1 MVLSALNF
9 FQAIIFTVNPATY
22 GRKGSPKITEKIHLA
37 GNQICQPHQNFFHCV
52 TLVSLVIV
60 VSVRGKRLLLVKI
73 RYRRTTIHSAVA
85 VVQEGNYGG
94 RDSCKLTTKNL
105 CNKKLFVL

>member
-1 MVLSALNF
+1 MRLKKTA
-9 FQAIIFTVNPATY
+9 ADT
-22 GRKGSPKITEKIHLA
+22 KITEKIHLA

-60 VSVRGKRLLLVKI
+60 VSVSGKRLLLVKI
-73 RYRRTTIHSAVA
+73 RYSHTTIYSAVA

>member
-1 MVLSALNF
+1 MRLKKTA
-9 FQAIIFTVNPATY
+9 ADT
-22 GRKGSPKITEKIHLA
+22 KITEKIHLA

-60 VSVRGKRLLLVKI
+60 VSVSGKRLLLVKI
-73 RYRRTTIHSAVA
+73 RYRRTTIHSAVVA